1 MPTNKNSKDHVK
13 VDPNSDMMSPDVDIT
28 STTRPE
34 PQSVGEGNF
43 TPKHV
48 NTRNVLKQQKIAE
61 VIEGAKSGMDAA
73 PGGVMGRNVASYSG
87 NDAGITGSLAAT
99 PRGRGKARSDGRFGR
114 KLDVVSNKIT
124 DLASEQVVVGI
135 DGPKPLSESRDVQ
148 GADGVRRNDQ
158 TLRTKSKGK
167 VPASHMFQRSLDIIS
182 RDRVVFGVGQVVKHT
197 GQDYLDDPQHTYV
210 YQKSTRSYAEA
221 SRVSSGR
228 GNYVPRKLTFTINSN
243 NVVTAMDFEV
253 DDLSITETDHL
264 VINEAAPHAKTH
276 ANTIEMHRLTIVE
289 KAGDESGNNWSPLGQ
304 AIEEPNATLS
314 YLKDI
319 EQDTGNVAY
328 MAHRFAQLSLAY
340 QLNRAGKDGNLQ
352 GEPLDE
358 ALNTLIKGYRN
369 SSSLNSNANSV
380 VFNKT
385 DMANGSPGLLIAA
398 FDSPN
403 KYTNKGVVLTHPNS
417 LKQHLFK
424 GQNFMK
430 QLRANRNLVKF
441 IENTQAMSTLDG
453 EYDGIRPVLID
464 ENFVM
469 ASPLNWKELFS
480 FSGATAYDP
489 DAIMANPYIY
499 GFAEKRANY
508 YTHAHH
514 MLLKGIYDW
523 ISRHASNLRKAVDA
537 PANAPQ
543 TFNIPIVYSATN
555 LTAWSFLVLAA
566 MADVEKARAVSMREV
581 IFFEQSHGELFTD
594 LVSLKEYPTTTALGF
609 SFSDID
615 TPIKLG
621 RLPEQSY
628 YSWVVPELFW
638 AIDEVNDNKHT
649 TLVPW
654 YFNEEQ
660 FSNDGITSVYID
672 FYKHKMSYP
681 LVRSGITH
689 EALDKVMNDRERDVR
704 LMLDR
709 MVYPMVKSVDYAK
722 FSIYKYDLAG
732 DGIPAIELDLET
744 LTLGDYLKTPRE
756 LGLGMVAPAGYV
768 APNRSG
774 NVLKPN
780 DAWNLS
786 MSYRAKVYVGDLT
799 AATAQNSNLA
809 NPYDNASVNIDR
821 ASLYNQGFYYLFAEV
836 GQESDLDAGFSL
848 SIREMFSVAASAE
861 NSSFVIGKSVFN
873 PFVSFG
879 TGANQVW
886 KNNANYSVITF
897 QKATWLRMQLLP
909 FLINPWDAVPYTA
922 KLGENGQKY
931 DIFDHAYTLGL
942 AGFAASDFDED
953 HYNRMDRQIQQG
965 YQFITDLYLEETPL
979 LK

>member
-1 MPTNKNSKDHVK
+1 MPTNKEPKDRIK
-13 VDPNSDMMSPDVDIT
+13 VDPNSDVMSPEVDVT
-28 STTRPE
+28 STTQPE
-34 PQSVGEGNF
+34 PRSAGEGDF

-48 NTRNVLKQQKIAE
+48 SARNVLKQQKVAE
-61 VIEGAKSGMDAA
+61 VIEGGKSGMDAA
-73 PGGVMGRNVASYSG
+73 PGGVMGRSVASYSG
-87 NDAGITGSLAAT
+87 NDASITGSLAAT
-99 PRGRGKARSDGRFGR
+99 PRGRGNARSDGRFGR
-114 KLDVVSNKIT
+114 KLDTVSNKIT

-167 VPASHMFQRSLDIIS
+167 VPASHMFQRSLDIIG
-182 RDRVVFGVGQVVKHT
+182 RDRVVFGVGQVIKQS
-197 GQDYLDDPQHTYV
+197 GQEYLDDPKYTYE
-210 YQKSTRSYAEA
+210 YQDGQYVKA

-228 GNYVPRKLTFTINSN
+228 GNYVPKKLTFTISPN
-243 NVVTAMDFEV
+243 NVVTAMEFEV
-253 DDLSITETDHL
+253 DDLSITEADDL
-264 VINEAAPHAKTH
+264 VVNEAAPHAKTH
-276 ANTIEMHRLTIVE
+276 ANAVEMHRLTIVE
-289 KAGDESGNNWSPLGQ
+289 KAGDESGDNWSPLGQ
-304 AIEEPNATLS
+304 AIEEPNATIS

-328 MAHRFAQLSLAY
+328 MAHRFAQLGLAY

-352 GEPLDE
+352 GQPLDE
-358 ALNTLIKGYRN
+358 AFNTLLKGYRN
-369 SSSLNSNANSV
+369 SSSLSRNVNSIISDT
-380 VFNKT
+380 T
-385 DMANGSPGLLIAA
+385 DIANGSPALLIAA
-398 FDSPN
+398 FDSLT
-403 KYTNKGVVLTHPNS
+403 KYTNKGAVLTHPNS

-430 QLRANRNLVKF
+430 QLRANRNLVKYM
-441 IENTQAMSTLDG
+441 ENTQSMSTLDG

-469 ASPLNWKELFS
+469 TSPLNWNELFS

-489 DAIMANPYIY
+489 SAMMTTPYIY
-499 GFAEKRANY
+499 GFSERRATY

-523 ISRHASNLRKAVDA
+523 ISRHASNLRRAAKTAEDES
-537 PANAPQ
+537 Q
-543 TFNIPIVYSATN
+543 TFTIPIVYSATN

-566 MADVEKARAVSMREV
+566 MADVEKARAVSMREI

-594 LVSLKEYPTTTALGF
+594 LISLNQYPTTTAIGF
-609 SFSDID
+609 AFTDID

-621 RLPEQSY
+621 RIPEQSY
-628 YSWVVPELFW
+628 YSWTIPELFW
-638 AIDEVNDNKHT
+638 AVDEVGDNKHT
-649 TLVPW
+649 TVVPW

-660 FSNDGITSVYID
+660 FSNDGLTTVYID

-689 EALDKVMNDRERDVR
+689 EALDRVVNDRERDVR
-704 LMLDR
+704 LMIDR
-709 MVYPMVKSVDYAK
+709 MVYPMVKSVNYSK
-722 FSIYKYDLAG
+722 FSVYKYDLAG

-768 APNRSG
+768 APSRSG
-774 NVLKPN
+774 SLLELDDNW
-780 DAWNLS
+780 DLS
-786 MSYRAKVYVGDLT
+786 MSYRAKIYVGDLA
-799 AATAQNSNLA
+799 AATTPNSNVA
-809 NPYDNASVNIDR
+809 NPFDNTSVNIDR
-821 ASLYNQGFYYLFAEV
+821 ASLYNQDFFYSFAEV

-848 SIREMFSVAASAE
+848 SIREMFSVAANAE
-861 NSSFVIGKSVFN
+861 NSSFIMGKSVFN

-886 KNNANYSVITF
+886 KNSPNYSVITF
-897 QKATWLRMQLLP
+897 QKALWLRMQLLP
-909 FLINPWDAVPYTA
+909 FLISPWDAVPYTP
-922 KLGENGQKY
+922 KIGENGQKY
-931 DIFDHAYTLGL
+931 DIFDHAYVLGL
-942 AGFAASDFDED
+942 AGFAASDFEED

-965 YQFITDLYLEETPL
+965 YQFTTDLYLEETPL